1 MGLIAMPQGSDMPKV
16 DKRYL
21 YKRKGGSTW
30 WVKFRVPGTNKTV
43 RKSLKT
49 KDLRE
54 AQARRDKLLEQRK
67 QLVEQT
73 SYATQLVQLR
83 EQYLASV
90 DDQEREIVREKIQ
103 EASEDMAAEQGLLHL
118 YKGHGDFDPDQLS
131 EEELRPWKAYKTAL
145 GELTCPP

>member
-1 MGLIAMPQGSDMPKV
+1 MKSKKMKSFYQWQQEMFCRYDIMPSWWWQHGEQEKAYEEYVKVYKMIEEEAKWHSPKV

-21 YKRKGGSTW
+21 YKRKGGSIW

-73 SYATQLVQLR
+73 SYATQ
-83 EQYLASV
+83 
-90 DDQEREIVREKIQ
+90 
-103 EASEDMAAEQGLLHL
+103 
-118 YKGHGDFDPDQLS
+118 
-131 EEELRPWKAYKTAL
+131 
-145 GELTCPP
+145 

>member
-1 MGLIAMPQGSDMPKV
+1 MKSFYEWQQEMLCRYDIMPVWWWHHGEKEKAYEEYVKGYNEWHSPKV

-21 YKRKGGSTW
+21 YKRKGGTTW

-73 SYATQLVQLR
+73 SYATQ
-83 EQYLASV
+83 
-90 DDQEREIVREKIQ
+90 
-103 EASEDMAAEQGLLHL
+103 
-118 YKGHGDFDPDQLS
+118 
-131 EEELRPWKAYKTAL
+131 
-145 GELTCPP
+145 